1 MKSDFVSLAAPR
13 TDIHATLPNGSVM
26 AAPHGTTLHTLFQA
40 AVAHGWLPA
49 HPPIAAAV
57 VDGRL
62 RELSYAPTRDANV
75 TPVTIV
81 EPDGARIYR
90 RSLVLLLVV
99 AVYELYPD
107 LIVDVSYAIPDGGY
121 FCKFPGCPPP
131 DEAMLNKIEQ
141 HMQAIVAADAPI
153 TRSIV
158 PLSEALHLF
167 EQRGDHDKL
176 RLLESRDRDTLAL
189 YELRGYRD
197 YYYGYMLPSTG
208 YLRRFRLLPTD
219 GGFILQYPHQ
229 DTPDTLTPLVG
240 QSKMN
245 AVFQEAHEALDRLG
259 VADVGRLNQIIRS
272 QGIQEVILIAEALQ
286 EQHISN
292 IAQEIARRI
301 KHGVKLITIA
311 GPSSSGKTTFSKR
324 LAIQLMALGV
334 QPLTI
339 ELDNF
344 FVDREH
350 TPRDANGDY
359 DFEALEAINLSL
371 LNDVMHR
378 LLNGEEV
385 QLPKFNFL
393 TGKSGLGAVVRLLPN
408 QIIVTEGIHG
418 LNPRLFASLP
428 HSSIHH
434 LYVSML
440 TQLNL
445 DRHNRVSTS
454 DVRLLR
460 RIVRDARTRG
470 YTASDTISRWQSVR
484 RGEKRNIFP
493 HQENADALFDSGLTY
508 ELAALRPFAEPLLLQ
523 VAFGTPQ
530 HVEANRLLSFLRW
543 VEPLNA
549 DQLAMIPDTSLLRE
563 FIGGSV
569 LERYHPGTLGTS

>member
-1 MKSDFVSLAAPR
+1 MKPDIVSLAAPR
-13 TDIHATLPNGSVM
+13 ADVHATLPDGRVI

-40 AVAHGWLPA
+40 AVAHGWVPA
-49 HPPIAAAV
+49 HSTIAAAV

-62 RELSYAPTRDANV
+62 RELSYAPTRDV
-75 TPVTIV
+75 SITPVTIV

-107 LIVDVSYAIPDGGY
+107 LSVDVSYAIPDGGY

-131 DEAMLNKIEQ
+131 DEATLHRIEQ

-153 TRSIV
+153 TRSVV

-208 YLRRFRLLPTD
+208 YLGRFRLLPAD

-229 DTPDTLTPLVG
+229 DTPDTLTPLAG

-245 AVFQEAHEALDRLG
+245 AVFQEAHEALERLG
-259 VADVGRLNQIIRS
+259 VADVGRLNQIIRT

-393 TGKSGLGAVVRLLPN
+393 TGKSSPGAVVRLLPN

-470 YTASDTISRWQSVR
+470 YAASDTISRWQSVR

-493 HQENADALFDSGLTY
+493 YQENADALFDSGLTY

-523 VAFGTPQ
+523 VTFGTPQ

-569 LERYHPGTLGTS
+569 LERYHPGTLGTN